1 MTSTTKLLH
10 KSTSFAV
17 ECITLHFEKVHQGMW
32 YKFGLVYVK
41 TFFGLK
47 AQNSS

>member
-10 KSTSFAV
+10 KSTSFAL
-17 ECITLHFEKVHQGMW
+17 EYITLQFEKVHQCMW